1 MGETIESM
9 INALKTKVDILEDK
23 IIYNDIDFNGN
34 LEQIKDMSDKEEKER
49 ILYILEYLKINAEH
63 YINKI
68 KESDNKC

>member
-9 INALKTKVDILEDK
+9 INALKMKVDILEDK

-49 ILYILEYLKINAEH
+49 ILYILEYLKINAEY

-68 KESDNKC
+68 KE

>member
-49 ILYILEYLKINAEH
+49 ILYLLEYLKINAEH

-68 KESDNKC
+68 KE

>member
-9 INALKTKVDILEDK
+9 INGLKTKVDILEDK

-68 KESDNKC
+68 KE

>member
-9 INALKTKVDILEDK
+9 INVLKTKVDILEDK

-68 KESDNKC
+68 KE

>member
-9 INALKTKVDILEDK
+9 INGLKTKVDILEDK

-68 KESDNKC
+68 KEW

>member
-23 IIYNDIDFNGN
+23 IIYNDTDFNGN

-68 KESDNKC
+68 KE

>member
-9 INALKTKVDILEDK
+9 INGLKTKVDTLEDK

-68 KESDNKC
+68 KE

>member
-23 IIYNDIDFNGN
+23 IIYNDMDFNGN

-68 KESDNKC
+68 KE

>member
-68 KESDNKC
+68 KE

>member
-34 LEQIKDMSDKEEKER
+34 LEQIKDMSDKEEK
-49 ILYILEYLKINAEH
+49 
-63 YINKI
+63 
-68 KESDNKC
+68 